1 MRLLSASLSL
11 IRVQLAINLLLVYL
25 VMCVSFSSSLAIADE
40 SMTINYGVDPPS
52 RQLADK
58 ELQNL
63 KLSVVDLAIELF
75 NLRDEIQAPTSNQLA
90 VFLSVD
96 VGEYFGLNTVQLKID
111 DQAVLSH
118 LYTVQQVQALLR
130 GGSQRLYIGNLR
142 DGEHELVAIFL
153 GRGTHG
159 RDYRR
164 AVQLKF
170 QKLPGPKY
178 VELRITDRKILAQP
192 VFEIKEWQ

>member
-1 MRLLSASLSL
+1 MSLLSASLGVSRASL
-11 IRVQLAINLLLVYL
+11 ATSLLLINL
-25 VMCVSFSSSLAIADE
+25 VMSSFFASSLAVAGEGTNIE
-40 SMTINYGVDPPS
+40 YGVQSPN
-52 RQLADK
+52 RQSVD
-58 ELQNL
+58 EDLQNL
-63 KLSVVDLAIELF
+63 KLSVVNLATELF
-75 NLRDEIQAPTSNQLA
+75 NLREELQSPVSNYFS

-96 VGEYFGLNTVQLKID
+96 VGEYFGLNMVQLKID
-111 DQAVLSH
+111 DQEVLSH
-118 LYTVQQVQALLR
+118 PYTVQQVQALLR

-142 DGEHELVAIFL
+142 DGEHELVAVFL

-178 VELRITDRKILAQP
+178 VELRITDKKILAQP
-192 VFEIKEWQ
+192 VFEIKEW

>member
-1 MRLLSASLSL
+1 MRRA
-11 IRVQLAINLLLVYL
+11 QLAMNLLLVNLAMYAF
-25 VMCVSFSSSLAIADE
+25 CSNSLAVADE
-40 SMTINYGVDPPS
+40 SVTINYGVESPS

-58 ELQNL
+58 DLQNL
-63 KLSVVDLAIELF
+63 KLSVVDLATELF

-142 DGEHELVAIFL
+142 DGEHELVAVFL

-170 QKLPGPKY
+170 QKSPGPKY

-192 VFEIKEWQ
+192 VFEIKEW